1 MSLRCV
7 PLMFLFSTYLL
18 CSFRSKI
25 TKQVEVVN
33 CLLEKCNPN
42 CENDDGIKPLDMTSD
57 PFIRRILIR
66 KGADPFPTD
75 LEVSDTNVKIFILG
89 DPGGGKSTLIR
100 AITTE
105 RSIISL
111 FQRYV
116 KVKDVDERTAGVIPY
131 EVETKSLGKVDIN
144 DFAGQTEYH
153 ASHDEV
159 LYNSMTDSPSI
170 IILVVNVSQ
179 NEEKIRNS
187 ISYWFNF
194 IQTVRDRCHGN
205 HTPHLW
211 IVGGHAD
218 EVRSSTGKLISL
230 LSAVVKN
237 HSLKGIVYQG
247 HTITDCRYAHSSSTS
262 QVRLSI
268 SRSCQELR
276 DIEARTIEHHCFLK
290 FLLDTFK
297 DKEGV
302 VLSMV
307 DAELKHKLDSD
318 DHTYLER
325 VRSLNSFKMCE
336 KLNERGDILFMRSQS
351 NPGSSWII
359 FDKATLLSK
368 VNGVIF
374 APEGF
379 KEYQNLPSNTGVVPL
394 SKLVSLFPDM
404 NSDMI
409 MRFLCHLEFCQEIV
423 DSDLKLSLLSHS
435 NTSSTSTERFFFFP
449 CLVCLNRPKLDILL
463 PDSSSNYF
471 RHKSGWVLKC
481 YQSDKFFSVRFLHV
495 LLLRLAFYFTHA
507 SSISDSLVI
516 HRRCKVWK
524 TGIQWAN
531 RSGSEA
537 IVDVFDLKRVVVI
550 VCSRDEKM
558 ELVKLRSA
566 VIKVIINTSKEL
578 CPKISFREYLVP
590 PEDTSIIL
598 YPINHHHNTLV
609 SVNEL
614 VETIKDEKMYVLNEN
629 DQTVQLDQLIHF
641 EPYANLGNCNLKVL
655 FGSKDDDI
663 ISDEVLYDIAEH
675 AAPKYVNEYYIL
687 FTQSCKIPVTVA
699 DERTCPGNVQTL
711 VEIFQLWKMQEGKIC
726 QFKQILNRF
735 SIFAERN
742 PFDYM
747 SYEGIYC
754 CNGFTVFLIS
764 TLLITFRSLTE
775 FFGC

>member
-1 MSLRCV
+1 MCTPNVSQL
-7 PLMFLFSTYLL
+7 STGLL

-42 CENDDGIKPLDMTSD
+42 CETDDGIKPLDMTSD
-57 PFIRRILIR
+57 PYIRRILIR

-89 DPGGGKSTLIR
+89 DPGGGKSTLIQ

-105 RSIISL
+105 RSIFSL

-116 KVKDVDERTAGVIPY
+116 KVKDVDERTAGVISY

-159 LYNSMTDSPSI
+159 LYNSMTDSPSV

-179 NEEKIRNS
+179 SDEKIRDS
-187 ISYWFNF
+187 ISYWFHF
-194 IQTVRDRCHGN
+194 IQTVRDRCHGSR
-205 HTPHLW
+205 TPHLW
-211 IVGGHAD
+211 MVGGHAD
-218 EVRSSTGKLISL
+218 EVRSSTGKQISL

-237 HSLKGIVYQG
+237 HSFNGIVYQE
-247 HTITDCRYAHSSSTS
+247 HIITDCRYAHSSSTS
-262 QVRLSI
+262 RVRLSI
-268 SRSCQELR
+268 SRSCHELR
-276 DIEARTIEHHCFLK
+276 DVEARTIEHHCFLK
-290 FLLDTFK
+290 FLLDTFE
-297 DKEGV
+297 DEEGV

-307 DAELKHKLDSD
+307 DAELKHKLESD

-394 SKLVSLFPDM
+394 SKLVSLFPDL

-409 MRFLCHLEFCQEIV
+409 TRFLCHLEFCQEIV
-423 DSDLKLSLLSHS
+423 DSDLKLLLLSHS
-435 NTSSTSTERFFFFP
+435 NTSTERFFFFP
-449 CLVCLNRPKLDILL
+449 CLVCLNRPKLDILI

-471 RHKSGWVLKC
+471 KHKSGWVLQC
-481 YQSDKFFSVRFLHV
+481 YQSKKFFSVRFLHV

-507 SSISDSLVI
+507 SDISDSLVV

-558 ELVKLRSA
+558 ELVKLRST

-590 PEDTSIIL
+590 PEDTSIL
-598 YPINHHHNTLV
+598 WCPISHHHSTLV
-609 SVNEL
+609 SINEL
-614 VETIKDEKMYVLNEN
+614 VETITDEKMYVLNEN
-629 DQTVQLDQLIHF
+629 NQTVQLDQLIHF
-641 EPYANLGNCNLKVL
+641 EPYANLGNRNLKVL
-655 FGSKDDDI
+655 FDSKDDNDV

-675 AAPKYVNEYYIL
+675 AAPKYINEYYIL
-687 FTQSCKIPVTVA
+687 FTPSCKIPVA
-699 DERTCPGNVQTL
+699 DKHTYPGNIQTL

-726 QFKQILNRF
+726 QFKQILNQF

-747 SYEGIYC
+747 SDKGILPY
-754 CNGFTVFLIS
+754 
-764 TLLITFRSLTE
+764 
-775 FFGC
+775 